1 MAFSPSF
8 SLSTSTLSAPDSGVR
23 KIMLKASLGQPL
35 NDRELKRLAARQR
48 AEENAGAIQ
57 GGVGITTPS
66 QPQTQQT
73 RQRTPA
79 QQTDYAVTRATGE
92 MRAMGGAPR
101 EQKVAAAKQSGS
113 FNLLRDNFN
122 QGNAGKLVMDEN
134 GNISPATAAPQPAA
148 QPAARPAAPGNLQTA
163 VAGLTPAFKPAAPL
177 PTSKQP
183 GSASYQ
189 RPDGTTA
196 TIRALPGSEAPQPTI
211 DGARAPART
220 QPAPAVTPAPR
231 PMPTAAPKA
240 PDPLAGQIREAR
252 TRVAALTPEQTAAAE
267 RVQGAAADIT
277 KDRDATRKR
286 GATMW
291 NQAKRKAASRPLFT
305 S

>member
-8 SLSTSTLSAPDSGVR
+8 SLSHSTLSAPDSGVR

-48 AEENAGAIQ
+48 AEEQTVGTGGKIS

-79 QQTDYAVTRATGE
+79 EQKDYAVTRATGE

-122 QGNAGKLVMDEN
+122 QGNSGKLVMDEN
-134 GNISPATAAPQPAA
+134 GNISPATAAPQSAA
-148 QPAARPAAPGNLQTA
+148 QPATPTAAQPAAPGNLGTT

-177 PTSKQP
+177 PTSKEP
-183 GSASYQ
+183 ASMSYQ

-196 TIRALPGSEAPQPTI
+196 TTRDLPGTERKPTPQPTI
-211 DGARAPART
+211 DGARVPTRT

-231 PMPTAAPKA
+231 PMSAAAPKA
-240 PDPLAGQIREAR
+240 PDRL
-252 TRVAALTPEQTAAAE
+252 PEQLRHARAAS
-267 RVQGAAADIT
+267 AAMGDKPA
-277 KDRDATRKR
+277 RPSRR
-286 GATMW
+286 P
-291 NQAKRKAASRPLFT
+291 ASRPLFT